1 MGIIGAPHNMLLM
14 VESVGAVGVLASIGV
29 TTMVGESLIPTV
41 VHAREQ
47 DVKLHSTIRGVSV
60 CVDSLMHL
68 EVLKC

>member
-1 MGIIGAPHNMLLM
+1 MGIIGVLQLIALM
-14 VESVGAVGVLASIGV
+14 VGSVGAVEVLASIGV